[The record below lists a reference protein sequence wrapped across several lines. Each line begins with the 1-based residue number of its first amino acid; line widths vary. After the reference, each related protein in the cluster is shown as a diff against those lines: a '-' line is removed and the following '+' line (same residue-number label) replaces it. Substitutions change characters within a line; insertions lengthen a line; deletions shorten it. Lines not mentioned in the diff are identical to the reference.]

1 MIKAE
6 NIGDSI
12 KVSFLGSEEDIDLEI
27 EALIDTLQD
36 YLKGVIG
43 NDF

>member
-6 NIGDSI
+6 KIQNTV

-27 EALIDTLQD
+27 EALIDTIED